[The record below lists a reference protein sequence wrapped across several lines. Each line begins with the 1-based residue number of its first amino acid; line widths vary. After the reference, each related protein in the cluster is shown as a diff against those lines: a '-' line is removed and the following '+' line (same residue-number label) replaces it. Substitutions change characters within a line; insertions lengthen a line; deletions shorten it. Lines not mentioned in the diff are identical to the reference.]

1 MSSKRGRSKNQE
13 YYIREDGEC
22 NILHPPNPK
31 NMWNP
36 DLYQKTLSFA
46 NHAHREQKLPGSD
59 LPYVAHLCNVCME
72 AVHAVVQSGTED
84 INLTLQCALLH
95 DTIED
100 TDLTYQDIEKEFGT
114 QVADGVLAL
123 TKDESLDKSE
133 QMPDSLQ
140 RILQQS
146 SEIRIVK
153 MADRINNLSK
163 PPYYWTKEKKTKY
176 QKEARLILDT
186 LGGVNPYIERRLS
199 HRIEQYSQYIKD

>member
-1 MSSKRGRSKNQE
+1 
-13 YYIREDGEC
+13 
-22 NILHPPNPK
+22 
-31 NMWNP
+31 MWNP

-72 AVHAVVQSGTED
+72 AVNAVLQSGTED
-84 INLTLQCALLH
+84 INLTMQCALLH

-100 TDLTYQDIEKEFGT
+100 TKLTYQDVERAFGT
-114 QVADGVLAL
+114 RVADGVLAL
-123 TKDESLDKSE
+123 TKDEKLEKSA
-133 QMPDSLQ
+133 QMPDSLK

-163 PPYYWTKEKKTKY
+163 PPHYWTKEKKAKY
-176 QKEARLILDT
+176 QGEARLILDT
-186 LGGVNPYIERRLS
+186 LGGVNPYIETRLGN
-199 HRIEQYSQYIKD
+199 RIEQYSQYIKD

>member
-1 MSSKRGRSKNQE
+1 
-13 YYIREDGEC
+13 
-22 NILHPPNPK
+22 
-31 NMWNP
+31 MWNP

-123 TKDESLDKSE
+123 TKDENLDKSE